1 MTKAPERSTDTSASS
16 FIADRWSPR
25 SFAPAPISHEN
36 LVAFLEAGRWAPSA
50 YNGQPWR
57 FLYARR
63 DTPDWERF
71 LSWLIPFNQAWA
83 QHASALVFVASQTVT
98 FSNSTGEPVPAPTHA
113 FDAGAAAVLIQLEA
127 SHAGWATHPISGFD
141 HALARAGLE
150 LPEDYALHAAL
161 VIGQQRDKS
170 YLPEALQGKETP
182 SGRRPLSELAFE
194 GRFPV
199 RED

>member
-1 MTKAPERSTDTSASS
+1 MTKAPERSADTSASP
-16 FIADRWSPR
+16 FIVDRWSPR
-25 SFAPAPISHEN
+25 AFTPTPISQEN
-36 LVAFLEAGRWAPSA
+36 LLTFLEAGRWAPSA

-83 QHASALVFVASQTVT
+83 QHSSALVFIASQTVT

-113 FDAGAAAVLIQLEA
+113 FDAGAASVLVQLEA
-127 SHAGWATHPISGFD
+127 SQAGWATHPISGFD

-161 VIGQQRDKS
+161 VIGQQGDKS
-170 YLPEALQGKETP
+170 HLPETLQSKETP
-182 SGRRPLSELAFE
+182 SGRRSLSELAFE